1 MSKLENS
8 YRSDIVAGLAPL
20 LAFPVENSVDVGTP
34 DICCLA
40 GWVELKI
47 VRTVPARQGSVLHVR
62 IENSQRIWMRNWCRH
77 GGPGWW
83 LVGIIAHSHKL
94 WLLIKGGWGAD
105 SLDFTTLDAICANA
119 YQVQNDHGLIN
130 YEALI
135 HKLTKRG

>member
-20 LAFPVENSVDVGTP
+20 LAFPVENVVGVGAP

-40 GWVELKI
+40 GWIELKI

-62 IENSQRIWMRNWCRH
+62 IENSQRIWMRNWCRQ

-83 LVGIIAHSHKL
+83 LTHVVPNRW
-94 WLLIKGGWGAD
+94 WLLTGGTWGAD
-105 SLDFTTLDAICANA
+105 SLGFASLETVVFNSQPLHDTR
-119 YQVQNDHGLIN
+119 GLN
-130 YEALI
+130 YEKLI
-135 HKLTKRG
+135 RHLTKRGLS